1 MGRPKEFDREAA
13 LDAARD
19 VFWARG
25 YEATSVD
32 DLVRAMGIG
41 RQSLYD
47 TFGGKRALYLEALGR
62 YNAGNVADL
71 VTLMRRAGSP
81 MEALRRM
88 LFAEADLSAE
98 QRALGCMGVNAI
110 CEFGQSDPDV
120 VAAGAGGALL
130 ERALIALL
138 ADGFSSGEFR
148 ADLDARAAA
157 RFIQCTLSG
166 LKVSSKAGAPPV
178 VLRDIASFALN
189 SLKAG

>member
-1 MGRPKEFDREAA
+1 MARPKEFDRETA
-13 LDAARD
+13 LNAARD

-47 TFGGKRALYLEALGR
+47 TFGGKRALYLDALGR

-81 MEALRRM
+81 VEALRRM
-88 LFAEADLSAE
+88 LFAEAEMPAE

-120 VAAGAGGALL
+120 AAARAGGALL

-138 ADGFSSGEFR
+138 ADGVACGELR
-148 ADLDARAAA
+148 PALDVRAAA

-166 LKVSSKAGAPPV
+166 LKVSGKAGAPPA
-178 VLRDIASFALN
+178 VLRDIAGFALD
-189 SLKAG
+189 SLKAS